1 MGKNFEGNVLFASSY
16 FFCVIWIQMDILS
29 TSKAL
34 FRPSQDD
41 PLYRLVVKSLEK
53 WLAISN
59 MKVCDPK
66 WKVKVWVWHL
76 RRRKAW
82 GCCRSLCTCDTF
94 DQTLLWIKFMFIVH
108 FVVSDGNDILL
119 KMLHFLDCLFPHVEA
134 DPSMVGLPPYE
145 NKIVLSPHI
154 GIVFTSQNWQL
165 QNVAIKID
173 IHVPNVCSKISYLWP
188 HFLVWHLKA
197 ALTFTRIDLEVS
209 IYYVKNPIPL

>member
-1 MGKNFEGNVLFASSY
+1 MECYQEEKDLIPTSPAWAVLLKVVLRSVRLAPKVDGFDDDVSGHKNDNEEIEENFVACLFGEWANILKVMY
-16 FFCVIWIQMDILS
+16 YLHLLIFFCVIWIQMDILI

-134 DPSMVGLPPYE
+134 DPSMVGLPP
-145 NKIVLSPHI
+145 
-154 GIVFTSQNWQL
+154 
-165 QNVAIKID
+165 
-173 IHVPNVCSKISYLWP
+173 
-188 HFLVWHLKA
+188 
-197 ALTFTRIDLEVS
+197 
-209 IYYVKNPIPL
+209 

>member
-1 MGKNFEGNVLFASSY
+1 
-16 FFCVIWIQMDILS
+16 MDILI

-94 DQTLLWIKFMFIVH
+94 DQTLMWIKFMFIVH
-108 FVVSDGNDILL
+108 FVFSDGNDILL

-134 DPSMVGLPPYE
+134 DPSMIGLPPYE
-145 NKIVLSPHI
+145 NKNVLSPHI
-154 GIVFTSQNWQL
+154 GIVFKSQFWQINDLKIGSCKMWPSNLTSTFQKFAQ
-165 QNVAIKID
+165 QYHTFD
-173 IHVPNVCSKISYLWP
+173 HISWCGTWRRPWLSP
-188 HFLVWHLKA
+188 GS
-197 ALTFTRIDLEVS
+197 T
-209 IYYVKNPIPL
+209 